1 MIVDRLEN
9 WKTYPLGE
17 TWKRAMAFLSSLGPD
32 AEEKEYALDGE
43 RAFARIMS
51 YQTRAQETAAFEAH
65 RKYADIQAVLS
76 GEEILEWAPL
86 EGLELSDPYNEAKDI
101 EFYDRTDG
109 TGVPLI
115 LRPGLFTLLLP
126 QDAHAPQLHVGDTP
140 NKVKKIVIK
149 LDIDLLRSYT

>member
-17 TWKRAMAFLSSLGPD
+17 TWKRAMVV
-32 AEEKEYALDGE
+32 
-43 RAFARIMS
+43 S
-51 YQTRAQETAAFEAH
+51 YQTRSAETAAFEAH

-76 GEEILEWAPL
+76 GEETLEWAPL
-86 EGLELSDPYNEAKDI
+86 EGLELRDRYNEGKDI
-101 EFYDRTDG
+101 EFHKRIDG